1 MSDNTNEKEPL
12 ISEESTK
19 RKRKILTD
27 PERLF
32 AKCEV
37 CKEAG
42 NLDNMV
48 RKQIAIKDLRG
59 VELYGAFNYLYFCG
73 ENCQGLFV

>member
-1 MSDNTNEKEPL
+1 MNKQEPL

-27 PERLF
+27 PERIF
-32 AKCEV
+32 AKCKV
-37 CKEAG
+37 CQEPG

-48 RKQIAIKDLRG
+48 RQGIPVKDLKG
-59 VELYGAFNYLYFCG
+59 VEMYGAFNYLYFCSDS
-73 ENCQGLFV
+73 CQGLFV

>member
-1 MSDNTNEKEPL
+1 MNEEEKLLVP
-12 ISEESTK
+12 EESPK

-27 PERLF
+27 PDRIW
-32 AKCEV
+32 ASCQV

-48 RKQIAIKDLRG
+48 RKQIPTKDLKG
-59 VELYGAFNYLYFCG
+59 VELYWAFNYLYFCSDS
-73 ENCQGLFV
+73 CQGLFV

>member
-1 MSDNTNEKEPL
+1 
-12 ISEESTK
+12 
-19 RKRKILTD
+19 
-27 PERLF
+27 
-32 AKCEV
+32 V